1 MYYNNYNSSSS
12 SDEENQLSVSEQI
25 IKKNWI
31 RILKEEKN
39 TIPVVSYG
47 IIAYTKNQYP
57 KNKKTI
63 ELLKLQEKYEK
74 DNGFTRVSYEMNKRF
89 KDISILLVQR
99 TSTMA
104 YNDLIRSRYFFNNTT
119 NILKTYMGEITVD
132 EREKIRNKTFDE
144 LWEDMWFN
152 HNSKR
157 FKNDYKR
164 AKYKFSKLNISELL
178 DYSKSVY
185 LFPELGFPKGRLN
198 RESEMDC
205 AIREFNEET
214 GYKRD
219 DYDILNIS
227 PLEEVFQGTNNILYK
242 HVYYLAR
249 MKDDISM
256 PQLHLDNIKQ
266 CEEIKNVDFFNY
278 KESIR
283 LMRPYDV
290 SKKYIIDHA
299 FEIFKNVLE

>member
-1 MYYNNYNSSSS
+1 
-12 SDEENQLSVSEQI
+12 
-25 IKKNWI
+25 
-31 RILKEEKN
+31 
-39 TIPVVSYG
+39 
-47 IIAYTKNQYP
+47 
-57 KNKKTI
+57 
-63 ELLKLQEKYEK
+63 
-74 DNGFTRVSYEMNKRF
+74 MNKRF